1 MRPFRIGSFLAA
13 AAATVGALGT
23 WTLLARAGAR
33 PGTKTDRTPIV
44 VELFSSEGCSS
55 CPPADAYLATL
66 DTAQPLDGVD
76 VIALEFHVDYWDDI
90 GWKDPYSN
98 REYSDRQYAYA
109 HALPDHRVYTPELV
123 VQGRFSIAPGD
134 GARVQKLS
142 REHGAKVIV
151 RRQGSLVHVSAADV
165 PASKDEREVWLAV
178 TERGLRTRVTA
189 GENRGRTLAHAPVVR
204 RFVRLG
210 TVSGATYEGEK
221 SIPMDASWDPGRISF
236 VALVQEHASRK
247 ILGAGTG

>member
-1 MRPFRIGSFLAA
+1 MRPLRIASFLTAL
-13 AAATVGALGT
+13 GALGAFA
-23 WTLLARAGAR
+23 LVARAGAR
-33 PGTKTDRTPIV
+33 TGSKTERTPIV

-66 DTAQPLDGVD
+66 DAAQPLDGVD

-90 GWKDPYSN
+90 GWKDPFSS

-123 VQGRFSIAPGD
+123 VQGRFSIAPGE

-142 REHGAKVIV
+142 RERSAKVSV
-151 RRQGSLVHVSAADV
+151 RRQGSLVHVSAADIP

-178 TERGLRTRVTA
+178 TERGLRTHVTA
-189 GENRGRTLAHAPVVR
+189 GENRGRTLSHAPVVR

-210 TVSGATYEGEK
+210 TVNGAAYDGET
-221 SIPMDASWDPGRISF
+221 SIAMDASWDPSRTSF
-236 VALVQEHASRK
+236 VALVQERTSRK
-247 ILGAGTG
+247 ILGAGAG